1 MQRRFQKG
9 FTMIELSIAM
19 LIAMGV
25 LAATLQLMNRSNQMF
40 VRVKDRSDRMVDAA
54 LAREQLDF
62 YMERWGKGVFSVA
75 DTVPEG
81 EFPPQQASV
90 NHLETDILVKSDGSE
105 VANPNFDSFN
115 FLGNLEGYAVV
126 DSEDT
131 VDTTKVNLLSC
142 RLQSGAAADAT
153 SGCYTILRNKDYWQP
168 GDVYLRMEERKAET
182 THVPENPL
190 DFDKST
196 IAYAVIDGLNST
208 ATNQCIDSGTHT
220 PNLQAN
226 RVISFADGL
235 NADITLYEEATLRPG
250 DFIQP
255 LPQRIRIFVQE
266 NPEDQNAPWLYI
278 SSNPLTDCPD
288 SLTEIAAITPVRSFK
303 LDLATPNVLKVA
315 IEMGYST
322 ERLRNQSEVPPL
334 ELEYYY
340 D

>member
-1 MQRRFQKG
+1 MQKRFQTG

-25 LAATLQLMNRSNQMF
+25 LAATLQLMNQSNQMF

-75 DTVPEG
+75 DAVPQG
-81 EFPPQQASV
+81 EFPPQQSSV
-90 NHLETDILVKSDGSE
+90 HHVQTNVLVKSDGTE
-105 VANPNFDSFN
+105 VSNPDFDSFS

-126 DSEDT
+126 DSTDT
-131 VDTTKVNLLSC
+131 TDNTKVNLLSC
-142 RLQSGAAADAT
+142 RLQSGAATDAT

-182 THVPENPL
+182 THVPTNPL

-196 IAYAVIDGLNST
+196 IAYAVIDGLAST
-208 ATNQCIDSGTHT
+208 ASNQCIDTGNQT
-220 PNLQAN
+220 PNFKAN

-235 NADITLYEEATLRPG
+235 NSNITLYEEAALQPG

-255 LPQRIRIFVQE
+255 LPQRLRIFVQQ
-266 NPEDQNAPWLYI
+266 NAEDQNAPWLYI
-278 SSNPLTDCPD
+278 SSTPLTDCPN
-288 SLTEIAAITPVRSFK
+288 SLTEIAAISPVRSFK
-303 LDLATPNVLKVA
+303 LNLDTPNVLKVSLN
-315 IEMGYST
+315 MGYST
-322 ERLRNQSEVPPL
+322 ERLRNQSQVPPL